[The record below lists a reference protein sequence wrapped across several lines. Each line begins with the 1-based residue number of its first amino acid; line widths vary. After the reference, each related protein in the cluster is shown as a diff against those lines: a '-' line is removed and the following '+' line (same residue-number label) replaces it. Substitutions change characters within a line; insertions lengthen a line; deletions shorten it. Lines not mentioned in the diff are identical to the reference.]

1 MTPMTARAAAILF
14 AVCGATVAASQQ
26 PTFSSRL
33 EVVRVDVLVTEDGRP
48 VRGLTP
54 ADFDIRDE
62 GVPQTVDLVSFEA
75 IPLDVV
81 LAFDVSDSVSG
92 DRLDHLRG
100 AGRAVVGRLARGDQA
115 GLVSFN
121 NAVEV
126 RTNLSTSAKDVLAAL
141 DAVQPS
147 GETALVDG
155 SYVAMM
161 LAQSGGPVG
170 NDVRRGLVIVFT
182 DGADT
187 ISWLTPE
194 RVLDA
199 SRRSDAVVYG
209 VIVRSKSKASFLRDL
224 SERTGGGIVEIDS
237 TKDLADRFV
246 AILDEFR
253 QRYLVSYTPRG
264 VASGGWHRLDVR
276 VRGRKATIKARAGYL
291 ADAK

>member
-1 MTPMTARAAAILF
+1 MTRRLA
-14 AVCGATVAASQQ
+14 ATVLAAWLGSAMAASPQT

-33 EVVRVDVLVTEDGRP
+33 EVVRVDVLATEDGRP
-48 VRGLTP
+48 MRGLKP
-54 ADFDIRDE
+54 ADFDIRDD
-62 GVPQTVDLVSFEA
+62 GVPQTVDIVSFEE
-75 IPLDVV
+75 IPLNVV
-81 LAFDVSDSVSG
+81 LAMDVSDSVSG

-100 AGRAVVGRLARGDQA
+100 ASRAVLGRLTKTDQA

-126 RTNLSTSAKDVLAAL
+126 RADLTHDTAQVRSAL
-141 DAVQPS
+141 DDVQPT

-155 SYVAMM
+155 SYAAMV
-161 LAQSGGPVG
+161 LAQSSGP
-170 NDVRRGLVIVFT
+170 DVRRGLVIVFT

-209 VIVRSKSKASFLRDL
+209 VIVRSRNKASFLHEL
-224 SERTGGGIVEIDS
+224 SERTGGGMVEIES

-264 VASGGWHRLDVR
+264 VRTGGWHRLDVR
-276 VRGRKATIKARAGYL
+276 IKGRKAAVKARAGYL
-291 ADAK
+291 ADK

>member
-1 MTPMTARAAAILF
+1 MTLRMAATAAALS
-14 AVCGATVAASQQ
+14 CATLAASPQT

-33 EVVRVDVLVTEDGRP
+33 EAVRVDVLVTEDGRP
-48 VRGLTP
+48 VRGLQP

-62 GVPQTVDLVSFEA
+62 GVPQTVDLVSFEQ
-75 IPLDVV
+75 IPLNVV

-92 DRLDHLRG
+92 DRLEHLRA
-100 AGRAVVGRLARGDQA
+100 AGRAVLARLAASDQA

-126 RTNLSTSAKDVLAAL
+126 RANLTARAKDVMAAL
-141 DAVQPS
+141 DVVHPF

-155 SYVAMM
+155 SYTAMV
-161 LAQSGGPVG
+161 LAQSGGNG
-170 NDVRRGLVIVFT
+170 VRRGLVIVFT

-209 VIVRSKSKASFLRDL
+209 VIVRSRSKASFLHEL
-224 SERTGGGIVEIDS
+224 SERTGGGIVEIES

-246 AILDEFR
+246 AVLDEFR

-264 VASGGWHRLDVR
+264 VASRGWHRLDVR
-276 VRGRKATIKARAGYL
+276 IKGRKVTVKARAGYL
-291 ADAK
+291 SGS

>member
-1 MTPMTARAAAILF
+1 MTPMTARAAAMLL
-14 AVCGATVAASQQ
+14 ALCGATVAASQQ

-33 EVVRVDVLVTEDGRP
+33 EVVRVDVLVAEDGRP

-54 ADFDIRDE
+54 ADFEIRDE

-100 AGRAVVGRLARGDQA
+100 AGRAVVGRLARIDQA

-126 RTNLSTSAKDVLAAL
+126 RTNLTTSAKDVLAAL
-141 DAVQPS
+141 DEVQPS

-161 LAQSGGPVG
+161 LAQSGGPVSH
-170 NDVRRGLVIVFT
+170 DVRRGLVIVFT

-224 SERTGGGIVEIDS
+224 TERTGGGIVEIDS

-276 VRGRKATIKARAGYL
+276 VKGRKATVKARAGYL

>member
-1 MTPMTARAAAILF
+1 VRPRAAALLIALW
-14 AVCGATVAASQQ
+14 AATGTTLPALLQQ
-26 PTFSSRL
+26 TALPTFSSRL

-48 VRGLTP
+48 VHGLKP

-62 GVPQTVDLVSFEA
+62 GVAQTVDLVSFEE
-75 IPLDVV
+75 IPLNVV
-81 LAFDVSDSVSG
+81 LAMDVSDSVSG

-100 AGRAVVGRLARGDQA
+100 ASQAVLGRLTKTDQVA
-115 GLVSFN
+115 LVSFN

-126 RTNLSTSAKDVLAAL
+126 RSDLTFDAARVRSAL
-141 DAVQPS
+141 DDVQPS

-155 SYVAMM
+155 SYVAMT
-161 LAQSGGPVG
+161 LAQAAGR
-170 NDVRRGLVIVFT
+170 DVRRGLVIVFT

-199 SRRSDAVVYG
+199 SRRSDSVVYG
-209 VIVRSKSKASFLRDL
+209 VIVRSRSKASFLHEL

-237 TKDLADRFV
+237 TKDLANRFV
-246 AILDEFR
+246 GILDEFR

-264 VASGGWHRLDVR
+264 VSKGGWHRLDVR
-276 VRGRKATIKARAGYL
+276 VKGRKVAVKTRAGYL
-291 ADAK
+291 AL

>member
-1 MTPMTARAAAILF
+1 MTRRLAAIGL
-14 AVCGATVAASQQ
+14 AACLSTSIVASPQT

-62 GVPQTVDLVSFEA
+62 GVPQAVDLVSFEQ
-75 IPLDVV
+75 IPLNVV
-81 LAFDVSDSVSG
+81 LAMDISDSVSG
-92 DRLDHLRG
+92 DRLEHLRG
-100 AGRAVVGRLARGDQA
+100 ASEAVLSRLAKTDQA

-121 NAVEV
+121 SAVEV
-126 RTNLSTSAKDVLAAL
+126 RAAL
-141 DAVQPS
+141 TRDAAQVRSALDHVQPS

-155 SYVAMM
+155 SYAAMV
-161 LAQSGGPVG
+161 LAQSSGR
-170 NDVRRGLVIVFT
+170 DVRRGLVIVFT

-187 ISWLTPE
+187 ISWLTPD

-199 SRRSDAVVYG
+199 SRRTDAVVYG
-209 VIVRSKSKASFLRDL
+209 VIVRSRSKASFLHEL
-224 SERTGGGIVEIDS
+224 SDRTGGGMLEIDS

-264 VASGGWHRLDVR
+264 VSAGGWHRLDVR
-276 VRGRKATIKARAGYL
+276 IRGRKAAVKARAGYL
-291 ADAK
+291 ASR

>member
-1 MTPMTARAAAILF
+1 MTRGLAAAGLTTWL
-14 AVCGATVAASQQ
+14 GATIAASPQT

-48 VRGLTP
+48 VHGLKP

-62 GVPQTVDLVSFEA
+62 GVPQTVDIVSFEE
-75 IPLDVV
+75 IPLNVV
-81 LAFDVSDSVSG
+81 LAMDISDSVSG

-100 AGRAVVGRLARGDQA
+100 ASQAVLGRLTKTDQA

-126 RTNLSTSAKDVLAAL
+126 RADLSHDTALVQSAL
-141 DAVQPS
+141 DHVQPS

-155 SYVAMM
+155 SYAAMV
-161 LAQSGGPVG
+161 LAQSSGQ
-170 NDVRRGLVIVFT
+170 DVRRGLVIVFT

-199 SRRSDAVVYG
+199 SRRTDAVVYG
-209 VIVRSKSKASFLRDL
+209 VIVRSRSKASFLHEL
-224 SERTGGGIVEIDS
+224 SDRTGGGMVEIDS

-264 VASGGWHRLDVR
+264 VSASGWHRLDVR
-276 VRGRKATIKARAGYL
+276 VKGRRVVVKARAGYL
-291 ADAK
+291 VGL

>member
-1 MTPMTARAAAILF
+1 MRRAPVVSAIAAIVVSALS
-14 AVCGATVAASQQ
+14 ARPQT

-33 EVVRVDVLVTEDGRP
+33 EVVRVDVLVAEDGRP
-48 VRGLTP
+48 VRELKP
-54 ADFDIRDE
+54 SDFDIRDE
-62 GVPQTVDLVSFEA
+62 GVPQAVDLVSFEE

-81 LAFDVSDSVSG
+81 LAMDISDSVSG
-92 DRLDHLRG
+92 DRLEHLRG
-100 AGRAVVGRLARGDQA
+100 ASEAVLNRLTKADRA

-126 RTNLSTSAKDVLAAL
+126 RANPTQDTALVRSAL
-141 DAVQPS
+141 DHVQAS

-155 SYVAMM
+155 SYAAMV
-161 LAQSGGPVG
+161 LAQSNGR
-170 NDVRRGLVIVFT
+170 DVRRGLVIVFT

-187 ISWLTPE
+187 ISWLTPD

-199 SRRSDAVVYG
+199 SRRNDAVVYG
-209 VIVRSKSKASFLRDL
+209 VIVRSRSKASFLHEL
-224 SERTGGGIVEIDS
+224 SERTGGGVVEIES

-264 VASGGWHRLDVR
+264 VSSGGWHRLDVR
-276 VRGRKATIKARAGYL
+276 VKGHRATVKARPGYL
-291 ADAK
+291 SGS